1 MSLADEKRLG
11 GAGGTYVEVSDSSKE
26 IRGREI
32 KIQIHV
38 SVVGDSSPG

>member
-1 MSLADEKRLG
+1 
-11 GAGGTYVEVSDSSKE
+11 VSDSSKE